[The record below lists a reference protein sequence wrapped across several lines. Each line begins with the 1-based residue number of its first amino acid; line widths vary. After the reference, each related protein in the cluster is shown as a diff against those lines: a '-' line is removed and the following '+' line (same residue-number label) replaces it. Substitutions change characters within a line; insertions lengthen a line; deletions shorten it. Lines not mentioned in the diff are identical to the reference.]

1 MKYPMNKYRIF
12 EFTDKKTGRLTIKA
26 ESTYAGKR
34 VRGVATCH
42 PNDAYVPE
50 TGTKLA
56 VLRCAE
62 KITEKRVKRAQKCVD
77 VAEREMVEAQ
87 RKYFKMTTYLNDAKT
102 EYGEAVEELN
112 EFMEE
117 MGKN

>member
-12 EFTDKKTGRLTIKA
+12 EFVDKKTGRLTIKA

-62 KITEKRVKRAQKCVD
+62 KIAEKRMKRAQKCVD

-87 RKYFKMTTYLNDAKT
+87 RKYFKMTAYLNDAKT

-112 EFMEE
+112 EFMNE
-117 MGKN
+117 MGKD

>member
-1 MKYPMNKYRIF
+1 MKYPISKYRIF
-12 EFTDKKTGRLTIKA
+12 EYFNSKTGCLTIKA

-34 VRGVATCH
+34 VKGIAVCH

-62 KITEKRVKRAQKCVD
+62 KIAEKRMKRAQKCVE
-77 VAEREMVEAQ
+77 VAEREMQEAQ
-87 RKYFKMTTYLNDAKT
+87 RKYFKMAQYLADAKQD
-102 EYGEAVEELN
+102 YNCAVEELN
-112 EFMEE
+112 EFMENLDKE
-117 MGKN
+117 